1 MKYILEDV
9 IPNLK
14 KTGVVAQNG
23 IFRAW
28 VTPATHLFISAN
40 IQLHGVDF
48 VSANMSLFLLTEF
61 VFLVATIMIIH
72 N

>member
-1 MKYILEDV
+1 MKGRKEKK
-9 IPNLK
+9 K
-14 KTGVVAQNG
+14 KTGVVVQNG
-23 IFRAW
+23 IRRAW

-48 VSANMSLFLLTEF
+48 VSANVSLFLLTGF
-61 VFLVATIMIIH
+61 VFLVATVMIIY